1 MDWDPPGE
9 NELRSWRISA
19 WARQR
24 GLQFLTMGTHRVDLV
39 RRQRFTQGGSGT
51 SYSVANTKAGRA
63 VEAASA
69 GTLSLQAT
77 PRNIFGNG
85 DLTVVLVGA
94 PVANA
99 SSVQLLLYQVNGS
112 NGVWLS
118 TNGDESFNATSG
130 RLSLNFLQS
139 GVDRSAIYATS
150 QFDGGLHAWVVRKK
164 PSAHRIWRDGE
175 QQTTTTVSS
184 LAGAPTSASDTLN
197 ILGITTDGSYAAIDP
212 VAMMAVFRGR
222 GLSDSDCI
230 RLSTIG
236 REQVGLLL
244 EPPRRV
250 MWPVSAGGG
259 TTVNVNTATETDTAQ
274 PIASSQRAALGLA
287 AETDAAQ
294 AIALTQRAALGIA
307 AETDTAQPLTSHQ
320 ARALGLASETDTAQA
335 ISTGAV
341 VSVGLASETD
351 TAQALASNQAASVGL
366 VSETDTAQ
374 SISVTGAGTLGT
386 ASETDTAQALVAN
399 QSATVGLA
407 SETDTAQPISRVEF
421 ITVGLASETDTAQPI
436 VSLQRASISPA
447 LETDTAQE
455 IGITGGEPPA
465 PPAPTFQPGYKH
477 NPRTARDLDPLP
489 PIGDDLA
496 DLVRDKWD
504 AIERANAAIKRARG
518 GDAPAQA
525 TVPTPASAPAPRPSR
540 RPAGAIA
547 AAGLPLTDEQLRAD
561 EEAFILMVAEI
572 L

>member
-24 GLQFLTMGTHRVDLV
+24 GLQYLTMGTHRVDLV

-85 DLTVVLVGA
+85 DVTVVLVGA

-112 NGVWLS
+112 SGVWLS

-130 RLSLNFLQS
+130 RLSLNFLQA

-150 QFDGGLHAWVVRKK
+150 QFDGGLHAWVIRKK

-175 QQTTTTVSS
+175 QQTTTTVSG

-250 MWPVSAGGG
+250 MWPVSATANAYTLTITQGAYTLTGNSATAAAARRLAITQGSYALTGSSAGLAAARRLTITQGAYALTGNNLALAAARQLSISQGAYSLTGNNAGLAVGRRLGITSGTYALTGQAVQLVAARRLSISQATYTLTGADVTLTKAAAGGLQVTQGSYALTGNSAQLAGSRRLTVTQGSYALAGFDVALAVARARLQVTQG
-259 TTVNVNTATETDTAQ
+259 TYVLTGQDLAFARALRLAITAGVYTLTGQALTLLA
-274 PIASSQRAALGLA
+274 PSAGVVIRAALTESRRLR
-287 AETDAAQ
+287 TP
-294 AIALTQRAALGIA
+294 RA
-307 AETDTAQPLTSHQ
+307 
-320 ARALGLASETDTAQA
+320 
-335 ISTGAV
+335 
-341 VSVGLASETD
+341 
-351 TAQALASNQAASVGL
+351 
-366 VSETDTAQ
+366 
-374 SISVTGAGTLGT
+374 
-386 ASETDTAQALVAN
+386 
-399 QSATVGLA
+399 
-407 SETDTAQPISRVEF
+407 
-421 ITVGLASETDTAQPI
+421 
-436 VSLQRASISPA
+436 
-447 LETDTAQE
+447 
-455 IGITGGEPPA
+455 GG
-465 PPAPTFQPGYKH
+465 
-477 NPRTARDLDPLP
+477 R
-489 PIGDDLA
+489 
-496 DLVRDKWD
+496 
-504 AIERANAAIKRARG
+504 
-518 GDAPAQA
+518 PAQA
-525 TVPTPASAPAPRPSR
+525 STGR
-540 RPAGAIA
+540 R
-547 AAGLPLTDEQLRAD
+547 RN
-561 EEAFILMVAEI
+561 
-572 L
+572 